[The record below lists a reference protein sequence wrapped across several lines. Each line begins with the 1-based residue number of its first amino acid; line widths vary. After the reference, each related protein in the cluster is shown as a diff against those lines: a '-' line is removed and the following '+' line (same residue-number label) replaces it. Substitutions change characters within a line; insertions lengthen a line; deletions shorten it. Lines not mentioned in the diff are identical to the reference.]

1 MAFWDRLFRR
11 GDDRAAGIL
20 YRVGDSVLLVLRAPT
35 AGDFPMHWGLVGGH
49 IDDGETP
56 EQVLEARIALGGVR
70 YHHRK
75 IVELVSDAHCGDC
88 GAHESEPCAETCG
101 EKMTEGA

>member
-1 MAFWDRLFRR
+1 MK
-11 GDDRAAGIL
+11 AAEAIGPL
-20 YRVGDSVLLVLRAPT
+20 NGTSPT
-35 AGDFPMHWGLVGGH
+35 A
-49 IDDGETP
+49 
-56 EQVLEARIALGGVR
+56 EQIMDARLALSGVR

>member
-1 MAFWDRLFRR
+1 MTKIQKMRLATYRR
-11 GDDRAAGIL
+11 
-20 YRVGDSVLLVLRAPT
+20 LLVEDAIKAAEAMPPL
-35 AGDFPMHWGLVGGH
+35 GGPSP
-49 IDDGETP
+49 TP